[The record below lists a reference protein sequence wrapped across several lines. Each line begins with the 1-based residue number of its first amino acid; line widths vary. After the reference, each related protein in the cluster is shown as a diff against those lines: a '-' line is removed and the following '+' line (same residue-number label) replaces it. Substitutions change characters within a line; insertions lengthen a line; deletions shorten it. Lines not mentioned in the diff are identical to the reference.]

1 MSDARAGGAPSGRP
15 KRGSDRE
22 EGQGDT
28 PTTSRPRSHGP
39 SHGAAAD
46 DVDDRHTAN
55 DDAPVRGPHLA
66 VATPAQPAQLAGQIS
81 TLGDLLRATNVHVGK
96 SKQRRP
102 LYAGGPQ
109 RCAHGEQIQPGA
121 RMSDAWVVHPLE
133 CGGRNF
139 VEEDMAMMVKQRRE
153 RPLRLNTLVTRV
165 LSGLSEKGDAKG
177 RHLIHVKSLQ
187 PLGHRK
193 VVAAEGQWR
202 LKVSRKVRAQA
213 ADRDVWDPEA
223 QWAYMPSCVD
233 ELMGL
238 MHVAAPKDRDLAFQ
252 VDLTADWWLIAAL
265 LSAFFKAL
273 PSPHSPNATPPPGR
287 AHLAMEARR
296 SPGRLQG
303 QAAGR
308 RRAGGFSA
316 GRR

>member
-1 MSDARAGGAPSGRP
+1 M
-15 KRGSDRE
+15 
-22 EGQGDT
+22 
-28 PTTSRPRSHGP
+28 
-39 SHGAAAD
+39 
-46 DVDDRHTAN
+46 
-55 DDAPVRGPHLA
+55 A
-66 VATPAQPAQLAGQIS
+66 V
-81 TLGDLLRATNVHVGK
+81 
-96 SKQRRP
+96 
-102 LYAGGPQ
+102 
-109 RCAHGEQIQPGA
+109 
-121 RMSDAWVVHPLE
+121 
-133 CGGRNF
+133 
-139 VEEDMAMMVKQRRE
+139 MVKQRRE

-165 LSGLSEKGDAKG
+165 LSEKGDAKG

>member
-1 MSDARAGGAPSGRP
+1 
-15 KRGSDRE
+15 
-22 EGQGDT
+22 
-28 PTTSRPRSHGP
+28 
-39 SHGAAAD
+39 
-46 DVDDRHTAN
+46 
-55 DDAPVRGPHLA
+55 
-66 VATPAQPAQLAGQIS
+66 
-81 TLGDLLRATNVHVGK
+81 
-96 SKQRRP
+96 
-102 LYAGGPQ
+102 
-109 RCAHGEQIQPGA
+109 
-121 RMSDAWVVHPLE
+121 VHPLE

-165 LSGLSEKGDAKG
+165 LSEKGDAKG
-177 RHLIHVKSLQ
+177 RHLIRVKALQ

-193 VVAAEGQWR
+193 AVAAEGQRR

-223 QWAYMPSCVD
+223 QWAYMPSCVVD

-273 PSPHSPNATPPPGR
+273 PSRHSPNATPPPGR

-308 RRAGGFSA
+308 RRRAGGFSA